1 MPRILRFQ
9 IDASYD
15 GRKVVH
21 FLRGEA
27 GLSARLVQSL
37 KRLPDGIC
45 LNGAPT
51 RTIDQLCEGDELT
64 LRLPDDLNRV
74 EPLELP
80 LDIRYEDDDLLILNK
95 PAGLAMHPTHNHQ
108 GDTLANAVA
117 AYFQEQGRQCVMRC
131 VGRLDRDTSG
141 IVLCA
146 LNRYAAARLSGRVE
160 KEYLAVVSGLYRGSG
175 TIDRPIIRPNPMHTS
190 RAVGEGGLP
199 AVTHWTAVMQGDAM
213 TLMRLRLETGRTHQ
227 IRVHFASLGTPLVGD
242 TMYGTGDGRIA
253 RQALHCALAR
263 FDHPVSGKQM
273 TVEATPPPDFAALC
287 AQMCPL

>member
-95 PAGLAMHPTHNHQ
+95 PAGLAMHPTLSLIHIYP
-108 GDTLANAVA
+108 VA
-117 AYFQEQGRQCVMRC
+117 CARWKPRC
-131 VGRLDRDTSG
+131 
-141 IVLCA
+141 
-146 LNRYAAARLSGRVE
+146 AAKRR
-160 KEYLAVVSGLYRGSG
+160 
-175 TIDRPIIRPNPMHTS
+175 
-190 RAVGEGGLP
+190 
-199 AVTHWTAVMQGDAM
+199 TA
-213 TLMRLRLETGRTHQ
+213 
-227 IRVHFASLGTPLVGD
+227 GTPPQ
-242 TMYGTGDGRIA
+242 R
-253 RQALHCALAR
+253 ALR
-263 FDHPVSGKQM
+263 RNRRM
-273 TVEATPPPDFAALC
+273 RPPR
-287 AQMCPL
+287 

>member
-175 TIDRPIIRPNPMHTS
+175 TIDRPIIRPNPDAYQPCGWRGWIAGGDPLDGGHAGRCNDAHAPALGNRAHASNTCSFCIS
-190 RAVGEGGLP
+190 RHASC
-199 AVTHWTAVMQGDAM
+199 
-213 TLMRLRLETGRTHQ
+213 GRYNVWY
-227 IRVHFASLGTPLVGD
+227 RRWPNCSASV
-242 TMYGTGDGRIA
+242 
-253 RQALHCALAR
+253 
-263 FDHPVSGKQM
+263 
-273 TVEATPPPDFAALC
+273 ALC
-287 AQMCPL
+287 TRPV

>member
-9 IDASYD
+9 IDASYN
-15 GRKVVH
+15 GRKVVN

-287 AQMCPL
+287 AQMRPL